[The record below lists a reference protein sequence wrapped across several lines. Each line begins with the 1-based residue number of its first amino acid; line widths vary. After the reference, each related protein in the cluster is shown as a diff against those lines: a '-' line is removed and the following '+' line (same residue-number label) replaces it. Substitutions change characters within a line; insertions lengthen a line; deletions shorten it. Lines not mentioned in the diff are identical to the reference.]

1 MNLDDSIEFFGLKK
15 NYSKEDLKLRFHELA
30 KKYHPDS
37 SEFTSSEIFLE
48 VLKHKE
54 ILENNLIHHETK
66 ELKTDYEIY
75 KEAKKIENDSIRIYF
90 QKRNLNFNLTSPE
103 LDYEIE
109 LRKNLLESKTLYE
122 KLISDFPN
130 SIWIND
136 AKDSIQSLSNWLR

>member
-1 MNLDDSIEFFGLKK
+1 LQDSLDFFELKF
-15 NYSKEDLKLRFHELA
+15 NYTKEELKQKYHELA

-37 SEFTSSEIFLE
+37 SEFTSAEIFLE

-54 ILENNLIHHETK
+54 ILETNLLSKETK

-75 KEAKKIENDSIRIYF
+75 KEAKKIENESIRIYF
-90 QKRNLNFNLTSPE
+90 QKRNLNHNLSSPE

-109 LRKNLLESKTLYE
+109 LKINLEKAKNLYLKIIY
-122 KLISDFPN
+122 DFPN
-130 SIWIND
+130 SIWITD